1 MRITKSGVFGLAL
14 GGLLLIG
21 VEARAVTVSF
31 ITSGVFDSG
40 EFAGTST
47 YALNTLD
54 GDADN
59 DIVIDFTTVLDQVVD
74 VPPAANVSFGL
85 FDTSLTTA
93 TTATG
98 VSSGF
103 TLEIFELEPTFG
115 GTATFVGALSGE
127 LQVNNSQAFIQ
138 FNPDDLVRFIG
149 LVSYQIVSADDDIL
163 GRVNIPVSTS
173 NPASIAGRVNVI
185 PEPSAVLLVGMGAVA
200 PLSLALR
207 RRLGVRASA

>member
-40 EFAGTST
+40 DLAGSST
-47 YALNTLD
+47 YALNTTD
-54 GDADN
+54 GDATN

-93 TTATG
+93 TTATD

-115 GTATFVGALSGE
+115 GTATFVGSLSGQ
-127 LQVNNSQAFIQ
+127 LQIDNSQAFVQ
-138 FNPDDLVRFIG
+138 FNSDDLVRFIG
-149 LVSYQIVSADDDIL
+149 LVSYEIVSADDSIL
-163 GRVNIPVSTS
+163 GRVNIPVATS
-173 NPASIAGRVNVI
+173 NPASIAGRVNLI
-185 PEPSAVLLVGMGAVA
+185 PEPSAMLLVSMGAVA
-200 PLSLALR
+200 PMALSLR
-207 RRLGVRASA
+207 RRIRGRAAA